1 MVQLAATDNARGGVG
16 MALPPA
22 RGHTLTALLDMGR
35 VHDAMMAL
43 ARCATMPSYLLYQD
57 RGATDWPLSE
67 GDTLAAL
74 IEGRAAL
81 IVIDMQQG
89 YAQPSE
95 QAAIPLMPGFAE
107 QVERVIGVVEACRAA
122 GVPVIFTQEVHRRDL
137 VDFGREL
144 DGDESIHCLEG
155 DAGTELVDELRP
167 REGDYLI
174 VKRRYSCFF
183 GTDLEILLR
192 GLEVRTLLLVG
203 GLTDVCVHYT
213 FADAHQWN
221 YHVRVLQDCVLGST
235 VDRHH
240 ASLSAMEYLQ
250 HGARQTSQEVL
261 AALDKLAQPAIAQ
274 GT

>member
-1 MVQLAATDNARGGVG
+1 M
-16 MALPPA
+16 
-22 RGHTLTALLDMGR
+22 
-35 VHDAMMAL
+35 
-43 ARCATMPSYLLYQD
+43 
-57 RGATDWPLSE
+57 
-67 GDTLAAL
+67 AAL

-89 YAQPSE
+89 YSQPFKE
-95 QAAIPLMPGFAE
+95 AGIPLMAGFVE
-107 QVERVIGVVEACRAA
+107 QVDRVVGVVEACRAA
-122 GVPVIFTQEVHRRDL
+122 SVPVVFTQEVHRRDL

-155 DAGTELVDELRP
+155 DPGTELVEELRP

-174 VKRRYSCFF
+174 AKRRYSCFF

-192 GLEVRTLLLVG
+192 GLDVHTLLLVG

-221 YHVRVLQDCVLGST
+221 YHVRVLEDCVLGST
-235 VDRHH
+235 AERHQ

-250 HGARQTSQEVL
+250 HGARQTSQQVL
-261 AALDKLAQPAIAQ
+261 AALGQLAQPTVPQ
-274 GT
+274 PT